1 METKDVIKELRDIL
15 KAIRNDQFD
24 SEKIRLM
31 LSVYDRLLRAMEIH
45 LKQSSNQQDDEQLI
59 GIM

>member
-1 METKDVIKELRDIL
+1 METKDIIKELRDIL
-15 KAIRNDQFD
+15 KSIRNDQFD

>member
-1 METKDVIKELRDIL
+1 METKDIIKELKDIL
-15 KAIRNDQFD
+15 KSIRNDQFD

-45 LKQSSNQQDDEQLI
+45 LKQSSSQQDDEHLI